1 MQQELQK
8 YSIYFEVEGSKALFT
23 DPVSRIGKEKNSYP
37 VPTQSALIG
46 ICSNIY
52 WKPTIAY
59 QITECRVMNEIQYE
73 AMNKLVPHFY
83 DDKRS
88 LNLQISQKCTIQSKR
103 IHDSKSKTT
112 RSDR

>member
-83 DDKRS
+83 DDKKDLSTYKYLKNVRYKLTYS
-88 LNLQISQKCTIQSKR
+88 
-103 IHDSKSKTT
+103 HG
-112 RSDR
+112 

>member
-8 YSIYFEVEGSKALFT
+8 YSIFFEVEGSKALFT

-46 ICSNIY
+46 ICKNIY
-52 WKPTIAY
+52 WKPTIEY

-83 DDKRS
+83 DDKKDLSTYKYLKNVRYKLTYS
-88 LNLQISQKCTIQSKR
+88 
-103 IHDSKSKTT
+103 HG
-112 RSDR
+112 